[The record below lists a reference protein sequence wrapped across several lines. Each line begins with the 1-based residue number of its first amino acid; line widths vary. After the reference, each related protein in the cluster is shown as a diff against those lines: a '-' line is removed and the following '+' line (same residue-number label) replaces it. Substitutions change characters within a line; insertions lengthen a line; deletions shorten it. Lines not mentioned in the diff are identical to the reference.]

1 MLAPGLY
8 AILDLP
14 HRGGL
19 APEQVVAALVE
30 GAGAGLAAVQ
40 LRAKHAGTG
49 ERIAWLERL
58 LPICAAAG
66 VPLFAND
73 DLDAA
78 LAVPGVAGVH
88 LGQGDA
94 GFDRLD
100 EVRARAA
107 AGFAVGISTH
117 SLPQLRA
124 ALAQRPDYVAFG
136 PVFSTTSKRD
146 ADPTVGLEGLA
157 DAGRIAARPL
167 VAIGGLDVERAAQA
181 VAVGADRIAVIGGLV
196 ATTAE
201 EISSRARAYVAA
213 ITEAARWWSIDEVH
227 AAIPVLS
234 KPTLEGLAR
243 WGDDLG
249 VLAQMRL
256 PARFSPRFEG
266 GCAQFRA
273 RDVCDLQ
280 WALGKHAGESWAQW
294 TARGDTDGS
303 ATLVQLRSLDRARS

>member
-1 MLAPGLY
+1 MPAPGLY

-14 HRGGL
+14 HQGGL
-19 APEQVVAALVE
+19 APEQVAAALVE
-30 GAGAGLAAVQ
+30 GAGSGLTALQ
-40 LRAKHAGTG
+40 LRAKHADTAA
-49 ERIAWLERL
+49 RVTWLERL
-58 LPICAAAG
+58 VPICAAAG

-73 DLDAA
+73 DVDAA

-94 GFDRLD
+94 GFDRVAEL
-100 EVRARAA
+100 RARAN
-107 AGFAVGISTH
+107 AGFAIGISTH

-124 ALAQRPDYVAFG
+124 ALAQQPDYVAFG

-146 ADPTVGLEGLA
+146 ADPTVGLGGLA
-157 DAGRIAARPL
+157 DAARISARPL

-181 VAVGADRIAVIGGLV
+181 IAVGADRVAVIGGLV
-196 ATTAE
+196 ASTTE
-201 EISSRARAYVAA
+201 EISARAQAYVAA
-213 ITEAARWWSIDEVH
+213 ITQAARWWSLDEVH

-234 KPTLEGLAR
+234 KATLEALAR

-266 GCAQFRA
+266 GEACFRA

-280 WALGKHAGESWAQW
+280 WALGKDPGESWAQW
-294 TARGDTDGS
+294 SARGDTDAS
-303 ATLVQLRSLDRARS
+303 ATLVQLRSLDRARG